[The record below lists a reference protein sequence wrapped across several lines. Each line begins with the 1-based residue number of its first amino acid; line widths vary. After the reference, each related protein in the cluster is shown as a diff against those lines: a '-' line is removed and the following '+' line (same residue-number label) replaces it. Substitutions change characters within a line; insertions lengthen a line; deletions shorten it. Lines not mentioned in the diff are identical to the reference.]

1 MEVVDKGKLMIVG
14 KEQNKKQN
22 IWEEVIMG
30 MTMKKSMV
38 SLFSALVIL
47 ASVFSFSTNTKALTD
62 TEESLNFSH
71 LEKVNIS
78 AAFDITK
85 DGIQEEMIY
94 DEDGEYVGT
103 LRVEKVVGVDTNGL
117 PLPPWLSQ
125 ILVTQSNIGPVSD
138 MGFILRVNN
147 PLDGLTEILNANN
160 EFIILNPTYT
170 HRDLALSFDN
180 QHEEELI
187 PTSTRLT
194 TTVDLGDQE
203 YGRAELVAKT
213 YKGELFITASYV
225 QN

>member
-1 MEVVDKGKLMIVG
+1 
-14 KEQNKKQN
+14 
-22 IWEEVIMG
+22 
-30 MTMKKSMV
+30 
-38 SLFSALVIL
+38 
-47 ASVFSFSTNTKALTD
+47 
-62 TEESLNFSH
+62 
-71 LEKVNIS
+71 
-78 AAFDITK
+78 
-85 DGIQEEMIY
+85 
-94 DEDGEYVGT
+94 
-103 LRVEKVVGVDTNGL
+103 
-117 PLPPWLSQ
+117 
-125 ILVTQSNIGPVSD
+125 